1 MRRGRLAAVEIGSR
15 AKAAVEGA
23 ERSGKGGM
31 EKVWGNLS
39 CEGAL
44 VNFYQLCKCS
54 QGCLRK
60 KKRTLRSRRP
70 PTFPAPG
77 FRGWRV

>member
-31 EKVWGNLS
+31 EKV
-39 CEGAL
+39 
-44 VNFYQLCKCS
+44 
-54 QGCLRK
+54 
-60 KKRTLRSRRP
+60 
-70 PTFPAPG
+70 
-77 FRGWRV
+77 